1 MEIRV
6 DKDIYSKQVL
16 LKTAYAFSDRVYLHL
31 SQDDNFW
38 IIQWTDMP
46 DQDVK
51 PEMFENELL
60 SQQLREELVERTK
73 DVRTLL
79 LSRAFASSAL
89 ETNGQSDTAGFDDA
103 KNAVK
108 QVDDEEEKAAD
119 ILKGWFDK

>member
-6 DKDIYSKQVL
+6 DKTIYSKQVL
-16 LKTAYAFSDRVYLHL
+16 LKTAYSFSDRAYLHL
-31 SQDDNFW
+31 SQDDHSW

-46 DQDVK
+46 DQEVG

-60 SQQLREELVERTK
+60 SQQLREELVEKTK
-73 DVRTLL
+73 NIRTLL

-89 ETNGQSDTAGFDDA
+89 EIEEDTGVADDTAVELLDSD
-103 KNAVK
+103 V
-108 QVDDEEEKAAD
+108 EEDSTD